1 MQGMKLLMFEKGIF
15 PYEDNT
21 FKTKE
26 EEKSEDESK

>member
-21 FKTKE
+21 FKTE

>member
-26 EEKSEDESK
+26 EDESK